1 METVRTDVL
10 IVGAGPTG
18 LTLACS
24 LARAGVRFH
33 LIDKI
38 TERSP
43 YSRALVVQLRSL
55 EIFNQLGIA
64 DGLIPLGNEAGNAK
78 IFVKRKLRV
87 ELPIFD
93 VAYKGC
99 RFDKALF
106 IEQGRTEHSL
116 EECLFGLG
124 GKAHLGHELLG
135 FEETADGVAARCRGD
150 EEYAVECRY
159 IAGCDGAHSVVRHGK
174 GIAFEGSAYAQDF
187 ILGDL
192 DIDWN
197 QPRDSFMAFQD
208 RAGFMAL
215 FPMRDRSRLIAARGR
230 YREDAPDPTLDDFRE
245 IFKRL
250 VPYEAELSNPVWL
263 ARFHLHHRIAAR
275 FRSGRAMLAG
285 DAAHIHSP
293 VGGQGMNT
301 GIQDAWNLGWKLAWA
316 VKSPESADAL
326 LESYHEERHPVGES
340 LLRTTDAAF
349 NFVAGQGWFAK
360 TARSWFAPWAL
371 PLGAHLPPVRNR
383 ARYLVTELGINYR
396 GSSLCARGGG
406 EPGPGDRM
414 PDLEIDGRSLHAML
428 DPVRPTVLSVGDT
441 AAESPDWKSV
451 RIDTVTPEQQELLN
465 ADGDTH
471 FLVRPDGHLAARSPS
486 MAELTDAPLMKFWSG

>member
-1 METVRTDVL
+1 MENTRTDVL

-24 LARAGVRFH
+24 LARAGVGFH

-64 DGLIPLGNEAGNAK
+64 DGLLPQGNQAGNAK
-78 IFVKRKLRV
+78 LFVKRKLKV

-106 IEQGRTEHSL
+106 IEQGRTEHAL
-116 EECLFGLG
+116 DECLAALG
-124 GKAHLGHELLG
+124 SKAHFGHELLS
-135 FEETADGVAARCRGD
+135 FEETADGVTARCRG
-150 EEYAVECRY
+150 ENEYSVEATY
-159 IAGCDGAHSVVRHGK
+159 IVGCDGAHSAVRHGK
-174 GIAFEGSAYAQDF
+174 GIAFEGAAYAQDF
-187 ILGDL
+187 MLVDL
-192 DIDWN
+192 DIEWD
-197 QPRDSFMAFQD
+197 QPRDAFMAFQD
-208 RAGFMAL
+208 RDGFMAL
-215 FPMRDRSRLIAARGR
+215 FPMKDRSRLIAARGR
-230 YREDAPDPTLDDFRE
+230 YREDAPEPTLDDFRE
-245 IFKRL
+245 VFQRL

-263 ARFHLHHRIAAR
+263 ARFHLHHRIAER
-275 FRSGRAMLAG
+275 FRSGRVMLAG

-316 VKSPESADAL
+316 LKSPATAETL

-371 PLGAHLPPVRNR
+371 PLGASLPPIRNR
-383 ARYLVTELGINYR
+383 ARYLVTELGISYH
-396 GSSLCARGGG
+396 GSSLCGPGGG
-406 EPGPGDRM
+406 HPRPGDRM
-414 PDLEIDGRSLHAML
+414 PDFEIDGESLHAML
-428 DPVRPTVLSVGDT
+428 DPVRPTVLCVGDLP
-441 AAESPDWKSV
+441 AESSDWKSIHLAEPTAHH
-451 RIDTVTPEQQELLN
+451 RDLLGIK
-465 ADGDTH
+465 DGCY
-471 FLVRPDGHLAARSPS
+471 FLIRPDAHLAARGGGNPEIE
-486 MAELTDAPLMKFWSG
+486 AAPLTKLAPT